1 MITGSYLH
9 KNQGLDPKSTTFL
22 DAQLQPYKCGRRRIE
37 IIKIY
42 FRAVL
47 TILILRL
54 DNLVKLCSMKV
65 SKFKD
70 AAVSVCSSIKYTF
83 THLVLVQTW
92 DSVT

>member
-1 MITGSYLH
+1 MRFLSLLLFSVGLDDKKKSPAILH
-9 KNQGLDPKSTTFL
+9 RNQGLDLKSTTFL

-37 IIKIY
+37 IIRIY

-65 SKFKD
+65 SI
-70 AAVSVCSSIKYTF
+70 SSRM
-83 THLVLVQTW
+83 LQCPSAPV
-92 DSVT
+92 